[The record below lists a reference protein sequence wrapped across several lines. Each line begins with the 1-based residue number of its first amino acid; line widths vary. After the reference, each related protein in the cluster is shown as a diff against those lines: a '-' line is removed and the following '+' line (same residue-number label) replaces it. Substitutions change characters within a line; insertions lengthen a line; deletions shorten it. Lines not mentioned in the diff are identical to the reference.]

1 MMKLGGK
8 FVVQILS
15 KEQQVSVGDG
25 VQVDVSLQNEG
36 VLINDHQGDVLYQS
50 NSSDRAW
57 MAGDGMLFISLE
69 RDSISVLVLRSID
82 PEAEAALGEV
92 LLQLQGKFD
101 RRTEEASADL
111 YFHYYS
117 LLPHQQNM
125 LQDMIRTG
133 TYYASIMGN
142 AVDFRDKVVMDVGA
156 GSGIL
161 SLFAAQA
168 GARKVYAVEASNMAA
183 SANILKNANPALG
196 ARIEVIQSKI
206 EDLNLE
212 ANSVDVLISEPM
224 GTLLVNERMLETYLH
239 ARDRFL
245 KPGGRMFPQ
254 TGRIHVAA
262 FTDDLL
268 YTEMVN
274 KATFWQQNSFFGVDL
289 SSLFQPALDGYF
301 SQARPPDG
309 HQVVVDA
316 IDPRCLIS
324 APMSHAV
331 DFGSALEND
340 LHDIVIPLHFPMAV
354 PGNVHGV
361 ACWFDVLFDGSS
373 SQRWLSTAP
382 GVPTTHWFQLRCVLS
397 QPLTVYPGAELHGE
411 LRLIAH
417 KRQSYDIH
425 LRLSVPS
432 LAPGRVG
439 SDAWPCLRQV
449 TGKFDLKEPY
459 YRQLTMPYW
468 GNQAAGSSVP
478 SESPAL

>member
-1 MMKLGGK
+1 MMRLKGK
-8 FVVQILS
+8 FVLHQLRKDQALS
-15 KEQQVSVGDG
+15 LGDG
-25 VQVDVSLQNEG
+25 SQVDLSLENEG
-36 VLINDHQGDVLYQS
+36 VLIYDHHGSLLYQS
-50 NSSDRAW
+50 NPSDRAW
-57 MAGDGMLFISLE
+57 MAGNGMLFISLE
-69 RDSISVLVLRSID
+69 RGSDSMLILRSMD
-82 PEAEAALGEV
+82 SEAEAALEDV
-92 LLQLQGKFD
+92 LVQLQGKFD
-101 RRTEEASADL
+101 RRTDEASADL

-142 AVDFRDKVVMDVGA
+142 AVDFQDKVVMDVGA

-183 SANILKNANPALG
+183 SANILKEANPALG
-196 ARIEVIQSKI
+196 ARIEVIQSRI
-206 EDLNLE
+206 EDLDLA

-254 TGRIHVAA
+254 IGRIHVAA

-274 KATFWQQNSFFGVDL
+274 KATFWQQSSFFGVDL

-301 SQARPPDG
+301 SQ
-309 HQVVVDA
+309 VVVDA
-316 IDPRCLIS
+316 IDPRCLVS
-324 APMSHAV
+324 TPVTHTV
-331 DFGSALEND
+331 DFGSALESD
-340 LHDIVIPLHFPMAV
+340 LHDIVIPLHFPMGV

-397 QPLTVYPGAELHGE
+397 QPLTVYPGADLHGE
-411 LRLIAH
+411 LRLVAH

-425 LRLSVPS
+425 LKLSVPS
-432 LAPGRVG
+432 LAAGVP
-439 SDAWPCLRQV
+439 DHTV

-459 YRQLTMPYW
+459 YRQLSTPYW
-468 GNQAAGSSVP
+468 PSQNGGSTIP
-478 SESPAL
+478 SDSPAS